1 MFALVLSLPSPSI
14 IHISL
19 ITEVEQTQKLL
30 TNEDKGECAGQPRTV
45 DNLCV
50 ICKAG

>member
-1 MFALVLSLPSPSI
+1 MFGLVLSLPSISI

-19 ITEVEQTQKLL
+19 ITEVEQTQNLVN
-30 TNEDKGECAGQPRTV
+30 NEDKSEHAGQAHTV